1 MSRVIITAALNG
13 PTTHRGA
20 CPGVPL
26 TPAEIAAEAQRAYEA
41 GAAVVHVHAREDGGA
56 PSYRAERWRGV
67 VNAVRERCPA
77 LVSVST
83 GLLGVTLQDRMCV
96 LDSGADLASIPV
108 GTLTYARY
116 NSAKRA
122 FDFDHVFAN
131 PFADVLAL
139 LGRARER
146 GVAPLVVCSDLGHIS
161 AVEPLQ
167 DMGALRPA
175 VAHSLLMGVSGGIQP
190 TTHNRGTSRRSTP
203 ASGAR
208 RSGPP
213 QDAAVNL
220 CRMVEAVGRGSA
232 WQIEC
237 ISPSP
242 TLPWRMLAGAVSI
255 GGHLRVGFQDTV
267 HLPDGDVA
275 ESNGTLVT
283 AAATLVRAVG
293 FEPASVE
300 EARGLLLV

>member
-26 TPAEIAAEAQRAYEA
+26 TPAEIAAEAQRACEA
-41 GAAVVHVHAREDGGA
+41 GASVVHVHAREDGGA
-56 PSYRAERWRGV
+56 TSYRAERWREV
-67 VNAVRERCPA
+67 VDAVRERCDA

-96 LDSGADLASIPV
+96 LDSGADLANVPV

-116 NSAKRA
+116 NGGKRA

-131 PFADVLAL
+131 PFSDVLAIL
-139 LGRARER
+139 TRMRER
-146 GVAPLVVCSDLGHIS
+146 AMAPIVVCSDLGHIS

-175 VAHSLLMGVSGGIQP
+175 VAHSFLLGVSGGIQP
-190 TTHNRGTSRRSTP
+190 TTHN
-203 ASGAR
+203 
-208 RSGPP
+208 
-213 QDAAVNL
+213 L
-220 CRMVEAVGRGSA
+220 CRMVEAVLAGPGGRGSA

-242 TLPWRMLAGAVSI
+242 TLPWRMLAAAVSL
-255 GGHLRVGFQDTV
+255 GGHLRVGFQDGI

-275 ESNGTLVT
+275 ESNGTLVA

-293 FEPASVE
+293 LSPASVE
-300 EARGLLLV
+300 EARGLLLA